1 MICAC
6 SIAFRREGIAAAL
19 PHLAQWGF
27 DGVEAWGPHLDQLD
41 DAGLDTLRQQA
52 ADLGLTIP
60 VVSPYLFLTRDDPE
74 LIAQSLA
81 TAERS
86 VHQARR
92 LGASRIR
99 TFVDAG
105 PLGIGSTQ
113 ADAGHWARA
122 VGNLRRITAT
132 APELLFVVETHRNT
146 LADTADSALRL
157 LREVD
162 AANLRILFQPTRAAC
177 LDDWQA
183 LRQHV
188 HHVHLQQQHPDGH
201 GHLDDEPD
209 TLSPLLARMV
219 ADGYDGPMSIEY
231 CWPTADP
238 ARLHG
243 GLAWL
248 RATLGGCGAT
258 SAHA

>member
-6 SIAFRREGIAAAL
+6 SIAFRKEAIADAL
-19 PHLAQWGF
+19 PRLAQWGF
-27 DGVEAWGPHLDQLD
+27 AGVEAWGPHLDQLD
-41 DAGLDTLRQQA
+41 DAGLDALRRQA
-52 ADLGLTIP
+52 ADLGLAIP

-74 LIAQSLA
+74 LLARSLA

-105 PLGIGSTQ
+105 PQGIGSAQ

-122 VGNLRRITAT
+122 IANLRRITAL
-132 APELLFVVETHRNT
+132 APELLFVIETHPNT
-146 LADTADSALRL
+146 LADTAETTLRL
-157 LREVD
+157 LREVG
-162 AANLRILFQPTRAAC
+162 APNLRVLFQPLRSDC

-188 HHVHLQQQHPDGH
+188 HHVHLQQQHATGH

-209 TLSPLLARMV
+209 TLGPLLARL
-219 ADGYDGPMSIEY
+219 AAEGYAGTMSIEY
-231 CWPTADP
+231 CWPSVDP
-238 ARLHG
+238 ARLQG

-248 RATLGGCGAT
+248 RGRLGR
-258 SAHA
+258 

>member
-6 SIAFRREGIAAAL
+6 SIAFRTETIAAAL
-19 PHLAQWGF
+19 PRLAQWGF
-27 DGVEAWGPHLDQLD
+27 AGVEAWGPHLDQLD
-41 DAGLDTLRQQA
+41 DAGLDALRRQA
-52 ADLGLTIP
+52 ADLGLAIP

-74 LIAQSLA
+74 LLARSLA

-92 LGASRIR
+92 LGALRIR

-105 PLGIGSTQ
+105 PQGIGSAQ

-122 VGNLRRITAT
+122 VANLRRITAL
-132 APELLFVVETHRNT
+132 APELLFVIETHPNT
-146 LADTADSALRL
+146 LADTADTTLRL
-157 LREVD
+157 LREVG
-162 AANLRILFQPTRAAC
+162 AANLRVLFQPTRVEC

-188 HHVHLQQQHPDGH
+188 HHVHLQQQHPTGH
-201 GHLDDEPD
+201 GHLDDGPD
-209 TLSPLLARMV
+209 TLTPLLQRM
-219 ADGYDGPMSIEY
+219 ATDGYAGTMSIEY
-231 CWPTADP
+231 CWPSVDP
-238 ARLHG
+238 ARLQG

-248 RATLGGCGAT
+248 RAKLGR
-258 SAHA
+258 